1 VALVPKPCIFWLQ
14 RGIFGKNVFAIEYF
28 LVTIGCPPNP
38 NGLKGRICQI
48 DHFVYRTG
56 LSVNG
61 GSFRHFSSF
70 VPYSP

>member
-1 VALVPKPCIFWLQ
+1 
-14 RGIFGKNVFAIEYF
+14 
-28 LVTIGCPPNP
+28 
-38 NGLKGRICQI
+38 LKGRICQI